1 MAQIIAPKHIEYIIL
16 DRELA
21 ILEFSENVDR
31 LVGNDESLAIGD
43 NFQDYF
49 PETYGIEDILELVL
63 LGEQEEFDIKAIS
76 RSLDNDNPLYIDL
89 FFTTNPNCTEP
100 TELIVFLEDVTGRM
114 NLEQR
119 LVQATNENT
128 ITINALAKSENY
140 ISQLIKSMAEAL
152 MVTDRAGTIARVNPA
167 FESLLNYSKEEAM
180 GQSIRDLLGEEIFRD
195 LTKDISRILEGEVL
209 TDIEIV
215 VPNKQGETLFLSVS
229 CAALESEVPNLQDIL
244 YISRDITKTKLA
256 QQRLLIQ
263 YRIADILSRSLMLDR
278 ALPNILQVLV
288 EQLNWDIGMYWIPK
302 QVKDKDRTLKY
313 GNRMI
318 RHSVWVKNTTEIP
331 KLSDLMEVECI
342 QGEGWLGEIW
352 MENTTRWVS
361 NISLGDPELTRG
373 LGEVEPIQAV
383 VGFPISSDE
392 DRLGMITLFSQNPQP
407 IDDELVQM
415 LTGIGKQM
423 CQFIKRKKIEIALFY
438 QKKQTEKLLHN
449 ILPQRIAELLKQTS
463 GAIAEQF
470 EAVTVL
476 FADIVGFT
484 QLSEEKS
491 AAELVALLNWIFS
504 KFDQITEEY
513 RLEKIKTIG
522 DAYMVVGGL
531 PSPRYDHA
539 DAIAN
544 MALRMQ
550 SAIAELNAETNGDF
564 QIRIGINTGPVVAG
578 VIGKKKFSYDLWGDT
593 VNTASRM
600 ESHGLPGEIQVT
612 EATYHALK
620 SNYHLRHR
628 GKIEIKGKG
637 EMDTYMLLG
646 KLPDVDES

>member
-21 ILEFSENVDR
+21 ILECSENADR
-31 LVGNDESLAIGD
+31 LVGNDESLMIGE

-89 FFTTNPNCTEP
+89 FFVANPNCADN

-119 LVQATNENT
+119 LVQATNENV
-128 ITINALAKSENY
+128 ITIQALAKSENY

-152 MVTDRAGTIARVNPA
+152 MVTNQVGTIKTVNPA
-167 FESLLNYSKEEAM
+167 FESLLNYSKEEAI
-180 GQSIRDLLGEEIFRD
+180 GQSITDLLGAEIFRD
-195 LTKDISRILEGEVL
+195 RTIDISRILEGEVL

-215 VPNKQGETLFLSVS
+215 VCNKQGETLFLAVS
-229 CAALESEVPNLQDIL
+229 CAALETEIPTLQDIL
-244 YISRDITKTKLA
+244 YVSRDITKTKLA

-278 ALPNILQVLV
+278 ALPNILQVLI

-302 QVKDKDRTLKY
+302 QVKEKDRPLRY
-313 GNRMI
+313 ENQMI
-318 RHSVWVKNTTEIP
+318 RHSVWIKNPAEIP
-331 KLSDLMEVECI
+331 QLSNLTEVECI
-342 QGEGWLGEIW
+342 PGEGWLGEIW
-352 MENTTRWVS
+352 TENITRWVS
-361 NISLGDPELTRG
+361 KVNSSDGDFQRE
-373 LGEVEPIQAV
+373 LGEIEPIQAM

-392 DRLGMITLFSQNPQP
+392 DRLGMVTLFSQNAQP
-407 IDDELVQM
+407 IDEELVQM

-470 EAVTVL
+470 DAVTVL

-491 AAELVALLNWIFS
+491 ASELVALLNWIFS
-504 KFDQITEEY
+504 KFDQITEEC

-531 PSPRYDHA
+531 PTPRYDHA
-539 DAIAN
+539 EAIAN

-550 SAIAELNAETNGDF
+550 DAIAEFNQETDGDF

-600 ESHGLPGEIQVT
+600 ESHGIPGQIQVT
-612 EATYHALK
+612 EATYHVLK
-620 SNYHLRHR
+620 TSYRLRHR

-637 EMDTYMLLG
+637 EMDTYILLG